1 MSRPFKIENTQSEE
15 ELKKT
20 ATDSQVEKPERKTTD
35 FVVDQ
40 CRVEK

>member
-1 MSRPFKIENTQSEE
+1 MSRPFKIENMQSEE

-20 ATDSQVEKPERKTTD
+20 ATDSQVGKPERKTTD
-35 FVVDQ
+35 VVVAQ